1 MVDEIDIYRTVK
13 MFIEW
18 HGDDA
23 ALQASMKTDEM
34 LEAGEVVGQAAWKRI
49 INAIDELLSEFRPNG
64 IGEH

>member
-34 LEAGEVVGQAAWKRI
+34 LEANTALPSVEFPSDHLPVVVDVHCHQ
-49 INAIDELLSEFRPNG
+49 
-64 IGEH
+64 